1 MSLLRKSKYT
11 HYRQS
16 DSNDCG
22 PTCVKIVGSF
32 YGKRLSSDKLKGKA
46 VLSEKG
52 ASLKNLS
59 RSAEVAGFETLSA
72 KTDFDSLIKDA
83 ELPFIVHWQDNH
95 YVVVTKIT
103 HKHVTISDPARGK
116 RILSRKGFLKGWHNA
131 DELPTTSQEGIVL
144 FLKPTEAFYEQAD
157 EPDRKVTIWFYV
169 KYLKPYKKLLFQ
181 LLIGLLIGSL
191 FSLLMPI
198 LTRTLIDR
206 GVNGKDLN
214 MVYLVLA
221 GQLMLFFGKT
231 SIDLIRSWIILH
243 FSTRVDI
250 SIISDFL
257 GKLMRL
263 PIAFFDKQHVGD
275 VLQRMRDHTR
285 VKMFMTGAPLNI
297 LFSVFNLIILSFVML
312 NYSLKVYLVF
322 LVGSI
327 AYIVWVILFLKRRKE
342 IDHERFAESSKNQS
356 KEIQLIQGMQEIK
369 LNSAEVEKRR
379 EWQDVQVGL
388 FKISIKSLIL
398 EQYQSAGSNFINELK
413 NILITFISA
422 REVIEGDM
430 TLGMMMAI
438 TQIIGQMNMP
448 IIQFVGFIRQAQD
461 AKISLERLNEIHE
474 REDEDENKSVLKI
487 PEKASLHF
495 RNMSFKY
502 HEDHPKWV
510 LDGIDLTIEQGK
522 TTAIVGASGSGK
534 TTLLKLLL
542 KFYKPQEG
550 NYLIDDQ
557 DSEVISN
564 DTWRRHCG
572 VVMQDGFIFS
582 DSIAKNIAVTG
593 GKIDQDRL
601 REAARLASI
610 DEYIEEQPK
619 GYKTK
624 LGHDG
629 TTLSNGQRQRILIAR
644 AIYKNPDY
652 LFFDEATSSLDSN
665 NESIITTNLQEF
677 SKGKTAVVIAHR
689 LSTIVNAD
697 KIVVLEKGK
706 VAEQGTH
713 KQLLEKRGLYHKL
726 VKNQLDLN

>member
-1 MSLLRKSKYT
+1 MQLFTKAKYT

-22 PTCVKIVGSF
+22 PTCIKTIGSF
-32 YGKRLSSDKLKGKA
+32 YGKKLSSEKLKLRA
-46 VLSEKG
+46 VLTEKG
-52 ASLKNLS
+52 AALSNLS
-59 RSAEVAGFETLSA
+59 KSAQSAGFETMSV
-72 KTDFDSLIKDA
+72 KTDFSSLIKDA
-83 ELPFIVHWQDNH
+83 DVPFIVHWQDNH
-95 YVVVTKIT
+95 YVVVTRIT
-103 HKHVTISDPARGK
+103 PKQVVISDPSRGK
-116 RILSRKGFLKGWHNA
+116 RTLSKTSFLKGWHNSREIPGP
-131 DELPTTSQEGIVL
+131 DQEGYVL
-144 FLKPTEAFYEQAD
+144 LLKPTEAFYEQVD
-157 EPDRKVTIWFYV
+157 EPDRKVTIWFYL
-169 KYLKPYKKLLFQ
+169 KYLSPYKRLLIQ
-181 LLIGLLIGSL
+181 LLIGLLLGSL
-191 FSLLMPI
+191 FSLLIPL
-198 LTRTLIDR
+198 LTKTLIDK
-206 GVNGKDLN
+206 GVNASN
-214 MVYLVLA
+214 VSMVYLVLA

-231 SIDLIRSWIILH
+231 SVDLIRSWIILH

-257 GKLMRL
+257 SKLMRL
-263 PIAFFDKQHVGD
+263 PIAYFDKKHVGD
-275 VLQRMRDHTR
+275 ILQRMRDHTR

-312 NYSLKVYLVF
+312 SYSTKVYLIF
-322 LVGSI
+322 LIGSI
-327 AYIVWVILFLKRRKE
+327 AYIFWVVLFLKKRKE

-369 LNSAEVEKRR
+369 LNSAEKEKTT

-422 REVIEGDM
+422 TEVIEGDM

-461 AKISLERLNEIHE
+461 AKISLGRLNEIHE
-474 REDEDENKSVLKI
+474 RENEDEYKTVFNI
-487 PEKASLHF
+487 PEKANLQL
-495 RNMSFKY
+495 NNLCFKY
-502 HEDHPKWV
+502 HDDNPKWV
-510 LDGIDLTIEQGK
+510 LDGINLTVENGK

-542 KFYKPQEG
+542 KFYKPHEG
-550 NYLIDDQ
+550 AYSIEGL
-557 DSEVISN
+557 DSESISN
-564 DTWRRHCG
+564 DTWRKHCG

-593 GKIDQDRL
+593 DSIDEARL
-601 REAARLASI
+601 RNAARLASI
-610 DEYIEEQPK
+610 DEYIEEQHK
-619 GYKTK
+619 GYETK

-665 NESIITTNLQEF
+665 NESIITANLQEF
-677 SKGKTAVVIAHR
+677 CEGKTSVIIAHR

-697 KIVVLEKGK
+697 KIVVLDKGR

-713 KQLLEKRGLYHKL
+713 QQLLKKRGLYHKL

>member
-1 MSLLRKSKYT
+1 MFRKTKYT
-11 HYRQS
+11 HYRQAN
-16 DSNDCG
+16 SNDCG
-22 PTCVKIVGSF
+22 PTCIKTIGSF
-32 YGKRLSSDKLKGKA
+32 YGKRLSSEKLKMKA
-46 VLSEKG
+46 FLTEEGSALS
-52 ASLKNLS
+52 NLDK
-59 RSAEVAGFETLSA
+59 SAQSVGFETMAA
-72 KTDFDSLIKDA
+72 KTSFISLMRDA

-103 HKHVTISDPARGK
+103 QRHVIISDPARGK
-116 RILSRKGFLKGWHNA
+116 RTLSRNGFLKGWLNSPEA
-131 DELPTTSQEGIVL
+131 LEPNKEGYVL
-144 FLKPTEAFYEQAD
+144 FLKPKDIFYDQVD
-157 EPDRKVTIWFYV
+157 EPDRKVTIWFYL
-169 KYLKPYKKLLFQ
+169 KYLSPYKRLLIQ
-181 LLIGLLIGSL
+181 LLMGLLLGSL
-191 FSLLMPI
+191 FSLLIPL
-198 LTRTLIDR
+198 LTRTIIDK
-206 GVNGKDLN
+206 GVNARDIS

-231 SIDLIRSWIILH
+231 SVDLIRSWIILH

-257 GKLMRL
+257 SKLMLL
-263 PIAFFDKQHVGD
+263 PIAYFDKKHVGD
-275 VLQRMRDHTR
+275 ILQRIRDHAR

-297 LFSVFNLIILSFVML
+297 LFSIFNLIILSFVML
-312 NYSLKVYLVF
+312 NYSTKVYLIF
-322 LVGSI
+322 LTGST
-327 AYIVWVILFLKRRKE
+327 AYVIWILLFLKKRKE

-369 LNSAEVEKRR
+369 LNSAEKEKTA

-430 TLGMMMAI
+430 TLGMMMAV

-474 REDEDENKSVLKI
+474 RENEDEYKTILTI
-487 PEKASLHF
+487 PEKAKLQLD
-495 RNMSFKY
+495 NLSFKY
-502 HEDHPKWV
+502 HEDNPKWV
-510 LDGIDLTIEQGK
+510 LDNVSLTIEHGK

-542 KFYKPQEG
+542 KFYKPDEG
-550 NYLIDDQ
+550 AYLIEDL
-557 DSEVISN
+557 DSESISN
-564 DTWRRHCG
+564 DAWRKHCG

-593 GKIDQDRL
+593 DEIDQERL
-601 REAARLASI
+601 RDSARLASI
-610 DEYIEEQPK
+610 DEYIEEQHK
-619 GYKTK
+619 GYETK

-665 NESIITTNLQEF
+665 NESIITANLQEF
-677 SKGKTAVVIAHR
+677 CQGKTSVIIAHR

-697 KIVVLEKGK
+697 KIVVLDKGR

-713 KQLLEKRGLYHKL
+713 QQLLEKRGFYHKL